1 MDSTGDDLN
10 ATQWVA
16 VIGLFVVL
24 AAPLAVALAWWCK
37 RRYARAV
44 VALQR
49 QAGPA
54 SPPEPP
60 ASPHAEPIETTVP
73 LAVDTVA
80 LDDTAAAGTEPNALD
95 QGQRVRQRVLLAQG
109 LMGAGLWLVLV
120 VLAMVS
126 LVVWMEAT
134 GARADDAPIDLWT
147 HLLLWPLLLAPPVL
161 AWAFQAGWRESRV
174 WIGFSVVFATIY
186 IGILGSSADAF
197 GSLAAAAAMAAAAAI
212 PLAFM
217 RPAFR
222 GAGPPLV
229 LALTAGMAL
238 FWALGAIA
246 AAFDDSNPDAPLTA
260 ADWWQAAWGLPL
272 LAAIAAWCAWRLL
285 LRLARRYGE
294 KRFSDVA
301 LAHTAYW
308 SLASAFTASAV
319 LMVSFEART
328 GGLMEWVAL
337 AVLVLWAL
345 WRAVQRRVV
354 AALAR
359 AAPAHGPALLVLRVF
374 KPSARS
380 ESFMDRLLARWRF
393 VGPTWMIA
401 GPDLAGAF
409 MEPDEFF
416 AWLRRRLHERFI
428 ARADE
433 VPERLAALD
442 NARDPD
448 GRFRV
453 SELFCTDGTWKPAV
467 LALMDLADVV
477 LLDLREFTPER
488 AGTHFELVQLLRR
501 AELRKV
507 RVLVGAEDAT
517 AALHVALQAAWRE
530 AGRTTLVG
538 AAAPRL
544 RVLTLDQ
551 RSDAQVKTLAR
562 VLARAAA
569 ADCASDPAVGL
580 KGSRSQAAAR
590 PPAVG

>member
-1 MDSTGDDLN
+1 MDMRCAPTLASAPMGTASDDLN

-49 QAGPA
+49 QAAPA
-54 SPPEPP
+54 APSPPELEPP
-60 ASPHAEPIETTVP
+60 PRTAPIEP

-80 LDDTAAAGTEPNALD
+80 LDSAAAAGPKPDALVD
-95 QGQRVRQRVLLAQG
+95 AERVRQRVLLAQG
-109 LMGAGLWLVLV
+109 VMGAGLWLMLV
-120 VLAMVS
+120 ILAVAA
-126 LVVWMEAT
+126 LAVWMAAT
-134 GARADDAPIDLWT
+134 GARDDDASFDLWA
-147 HLLLWPLLLAPPVL
+147 HLFLWPLLLAPPLL

-174 WIGFSVVFATIY
+174 WIGFGVVFATMFVA
-186 IGILGSSADAF
+186 ILGQSADAL
-197 GSLAAAAAMAAAAAI
+197 GSLAAVAAMAALAAI

-229 LALTAGMAL
+229 LALTAGMAV

-246 AAFDDSNPDAPLTA
+246 AAFDDSDSNAPLTA

-272 LAAIAAWCAWRLL
+272 LLAIAAWCAWRLL

-301 LAHTAYW
+301 LAHSAYW
-308 SLASAFTASAV
+308 SLVSAFTASAV
-319 LMVSFEART
+319 LLVSFEERT

-337 AVLVLWAL
+337 AVFLLWWM

-359 AAPAHGPALLVLRVF
+359 QASARGPALLVLRVF

-416 AWLRRRLHERFI
+416 VWLRRRLRERLI

-453 SELFCTDGTWKPAV
+453 SELFCADSTWKPAV
-467 LALMDLADVV
+467 LALMDRADVV

-507 RVLVGAEDAT
+507 RVLVGAGDAMPELD
-517 AALHVALQAAWRE
+517 AALQAAWRE
-530 AGRTTLVG
+530 AGRTTLAG
-538 AAAPRL
+538 TAAPRL

-551 RSDAQVKTLAR
+551 RSDVQVKTLAL

-569 ADCASDPAVGL
+569 ADA
-580 KGSRSQAAAR
+580 Q
-590 PPAVG
+590 

>member
-1 MDSTGDDLN
+1 MDAASDDLN

-16 VIGLFVVL
+16 VIGVFVVL

-49 QAGPA
+49 QTAPA
-54 SPPEPP
+54 
-60 ASPHAEPIETTVP
+60 A
-73 LAVDTVA
+73 A
-80 LDDTAAAGTEPNALD
+80 LVEATAAAPAAAPTEALAID
-95 QGQRVRQRVLLAQG
+95 SASLDAAPADARPDALMQAERVRARVLLAQG
-109 LMGAGLWLVLV
+109 VMGAGLWFALLVMV
-120 VLAMVS
+120 AIAITVLTQ
-126 LVVWMEAT
+126 AT
-134 GARADDAPIDLWT
+134 GEPGDDGAGTSAWA
-147 HLLLWPLLLAPPVL
+147 HLFLWPLLLAPPLL

-174 WIGFSVVFATIY
+174 WIGFGIAFAAMGVAGVGFGGSV
-186 IGILGSSADAF
+186 LE
-197 GSLAAAAAMAAAAAI
+197 SLAIVAAMALSAAI

-229 LALTAGMAL
+229 LALTAGMAV
-238 FWALGAIA
+238 FWTIGAIA
-246 AAFDDSNPDAPLTA
+246 AAFDDSDPNAPLTA
-260 ADWWQAAWGLPL
+260 ADWWGVAWGLPL
-272 LAAIAAWCAWRLL
+272 LLAISAWCAWRLL

-301 LAHTAYW
+301 LAHSAYW
-308 SLASAFTASAV
+308 SLVSAFTASTV
-319 LMVSFEART
+319 LMISFEERT
-328 GGLMEWVAL
+328 GGSMEWVAL
-337 AVLVLWAL
+337 AVFLLWAA

-359 AAPAHGPALLVLRVF
+359 SAPARGPALLVLRVF

-416 AWLRRRLHERFI
+416 VWLRRRLRERFI
-428 ARADE
+428 ADPGE
-433 VPERLAALD
+433 VDSRVEALD

-453 SELFCTDGTWKPAV
+453 SELFCADSTWKPAV
-467 LALMDLADVV
+467 LALMDRADVV
-477 LLDLREFTPER
+477 LLDLREFTPAR

-501 AELRKV
+501 ADLRKV
-507 RVLVGAEDAT
+507 RVLVDARD
-517 AALHVALQAAWRE
+517 AMPALHAALQAAWRE
-530 AGRTTLVG
+530 AGRAASVG
-538 AAAPRL
+538 VAAPRL
-544 RVLTLDQ
+544 QLVTLDE
-551 RSDAQVKTLAR
+551 RSDAQVKALAL
-562 VLARAAA
+562 VLARAARV
-569 ADCASDPAVGL
+569 DT
-580 KGSRSQAAAR
+580 R
-590 PPAVG
+590 